1 MKIEMNW
8 IEFIVSDYD
17 TQSYTNK
24 LQNEKCHGMQ
34 SNSVLDDVLI
44 RYMNVLDAVVFVT
57 VL

>member
-17 TQSYTNK
+17 TQSYTNN

-34 SNSVLDDVLI
+34 S
-44 RYMNVLDAVVFVT
+44 YMNVLDAVVFVT